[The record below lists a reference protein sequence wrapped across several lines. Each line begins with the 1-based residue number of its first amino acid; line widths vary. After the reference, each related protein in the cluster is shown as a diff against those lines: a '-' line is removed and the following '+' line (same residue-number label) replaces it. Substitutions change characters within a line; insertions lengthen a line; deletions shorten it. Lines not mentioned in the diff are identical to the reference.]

1 MLVHE
6 LLDRAAATWG
16 SGVAIST
23 SRGAVSYAELARR
36 STALAVWLDGQGV
49 RRGDRVVLAVE
60 PSPELAALLY
70 ACCRL
75 GAVFVVVGPETPAA
89 MMEFLLA
96 DCEPV
101 LLVSDDD
108 HRAVATAR
116 AIPGHDVRAATAVWD
131 RRVDWLPRAVLPVD
145 PVCLIYTSG
154 STAEPKAVV
163 SDHGQVVFAANAIQR
178 RLGYEPADRVL
189 GALPMSFDYGLYQ
202 LFLCALSG
210 ARLHLDV
217 RPPTGN
223 ELALVL
229 AEQHITVLPAVPL
242 LAYLLAALLRRGS
255 PERRA
260 ERAATLAHLRLLT
273 STGAAMP
280 GSVLEDLRE
289 HLPRLRIQL
298 MYGLTECKRVS
309 VMEPDGDLARP
320 GSSGRA
326 LDGTEAYAVD
336 EAGRRLPPGTPGELV
351 IRGPHLMLGYWGAPE
366 LSARR
371 FRTGRDLVREL
382 HTGDRGFISADGYVY
397 CQGRLDD
404 VYKQHGTRVSVT
416 EVEAAAHRVAG
427 VHAAAVILPGD
438 PLTGA
443 MLVVVADA
451 EPAEVLDRLRALLP
465 AGKIPS
471 SCLIVDELPRGER
484 GKLDRARLARMVTVR

>member
-1 MLVHE
+1 M
-6 LLDRAAATWG
+6 LDRAAATWG
-16 SGVAIST
+16 SSVAIST
-23 SRGAVSYAELARR
+23 REGAVSYPELARR
-36 STALAVWLDGQGV
+36 STALAVWLDGHGV
-49 RRGDRVVLAVE
+49 RRGDRVVLCVE
-60 PSPELAALLY
+60 PSVELAALLY

-75 GAVFVVVGPETPAA
+75 GAVFVVIGRDTPAA
-89 MMEFLLA
+89 TMESLLA

-108 HRAVATAR
+108 DHRAVATAR
-116 AIPGHDVRAATAVWD
+116 AISCQDVRAATAVWD
-131 RRVDWLPRAVLPVD
+131 RPIDWQSRPVLPVD

-154 STAEPKAVV
+154 STADPKAVV
-163 SDHGQVVFAANAIQR
+163 SDHSQVVFAANAIQR

-202 LFLCALSG
+202 IFLCVLSG
-210 ARLHLDV
+210 ARLHLDL
-217 RPPTGN
+217 RRPTGS
-223 ELALVL
+223 ELVRVL
-229 AEQHITVLPAVPL
+229 ADQAITVLPAVPL
-242 LAYLLAALLRRGS
+242 LAHLLAGLLRRGS

-260 ERAATLAHLRLLT
+260 ERAATLANLRLLT

-280 GSVLEDLRE
+280 GSVLEGLRA
-289 HLPRLRIQL
+289 HLPHLRIQL

-309 VMEPDGDLARP
+309 VMEQDGDLVRP
-320 GSSGRA
+320 GSSGRP

-336 EAGRRLPPGTPGELV
+336 EAGRRLPAGMPGELV
-351 IRGPHLMLGYWGAPE
+351 IRGPNVMLGYWGAPE

-382 HTGDRGFISADGYVY
+382 HTGDRGFVSADGYVY

-427 VHAAAVILPGD
+427 VHAAAVIPPGD
-438 PLTGA
+438 PLAGA
-443 MLVVVADA
+443 TLVVVADA
-451 EPAEVLDRLRALLP
+451 EPAEVLGRLRALLP

-471 SCLIVDELPRGER
+471 SCLIVEELPQGER
-484 GKLDRARLARMVTVR
+484 GKLDRARLARMLAVR